1 MNAAEDDRDADL
13 GEDERALLRGLAS
26 FAQEAVAPLAAAGS
40 GAQDWAGT
48 QIRDACRRGFGGIEI
63 PARDG
68 GLGLSY
74 RMRARAA
81 ETLAATDFA
90 FAFAFI
96 NQHNV
101 ALRIAEHGSAAA
113 RERYL
118 PGLLAGDLIGGTA
131 MSEPRAGS
139 DFAAIATRARRQD
152 GGGWILDGEKAWVA
166 NAAGGELALVFAQTD
181 PARGPAGIACFIVDL
196 RARQCQRLT
205 GVALEGLGAAGIAG
219 IRLEGYPAED
229 SDMLYAPGQG
239 FPMALAG
246 VNKARTHIAA
256 MAAGLLDSALR
267 LAVRHASTRQAFGR
281 PIIEQQGLR
290 WSLADVSMRLQILRM
305 LTDRAAG
312 LIDAGSDE
320 AVPAAAMA
328 KKYAGEECLD
338 AVSACIQALGA
349 SGLLPAQGMGRRL
362 LAAKALCFADG
373 TTEMMNERIAAGLA
387 LRFAGA
393 APATAAGATMHR
405 EAGMSYQALKLTRGE
420 DGGTQARLTQIV
432 QDELPEGEVLV
443 EVAYS
448 SLNYKDALAITGKSP
463 VVRSFPMVPGI
474 DFAGTVRG
482 SADPRFKPGDA
493 VLLNGWGLGETRWG
507 GLAQAVRV
515 PADWLLPL
523 PAGLDARQA
532 MAIGTAGYTAM
543 LCVMALER
551 HNATPE
557 GGPVLVTGANGG
569 VGTVAIALLAGKG
582 YTVTASTGRPQEA
595 DYLRGLGASGILDR
609 AALSAPGKPLQKEAW
624 AAAVDCVGSHT
635 LANVLA
641 GMRYGAPVAACGLA
655 QGMDLPATV
664 APFIL
669 RGVTLIGVDSVYAP
683 MALRAEAW
691 RRLADEMPR
700 GMLEANTQELGL
712 SEIAAAAAPLLEGR
726 IRGRIVVDVNR

>member
-1 MNAAEDDRDADL
+1 MNAALDERDAGL
-13 GEDERALLRGLAS
+13 SDEALALLRGVAA
-26 FAQEAVAPLAAAGS
+26 FARDEVAPLAAAGC
-40 GAQDWAGT
+40 GAQPWAGGL
-48 QIRDACRRGFGGIEI
+48 IRQACRLGHAGIEI
-63 PARDG
+63 PVEQG
-68 GLGLSY
+68 GLGLPY
-74 RMRARAA
+74 RMRARVA
-81 ETLAATDFA
+81 EVLAATDFA

-101 ALRIAEHGSAAA
+101 ALRIAEHGSDAA
-113 RERYL
+113 RKRYL

-139 DFAAIATRARRQD
+139 DFAAIATRARRRD

-166 NAAGGELALVFAQTD
+166 NAAGGELALVFAQTE
-181 PARGPAGIACFIVDL
+181 PARGSAGIACFIVDL
-196 RARQCQRLT
+196 RAPQCER
-205 GVALEGLGAAGIAG
+205 VAGEPLEGLGAAGIG
-219 IRLEGYPAED
+219 GFRLTGYPAED
-229 SDMLYAPGQG
+229 SDVLYPPGQG
-239 FPMALAG
+239 FSMALAG

-256 MAAGLLDSALR
+256 MATGLLDSALR
-267 LAVRHASTRQAFGR
+267 AAVRHASSRQAFGR

-290 WSLADVSMRLQILRM
+290 WSLADVALRLQVLRM

-312 LIDAGSDE
+312 LIDAESDE

-328 KKYAGEECLD
+328 KKYAGDECLD
-338 AVSACIQALGA
+338 AVSACVQVLGA
-349 SGLLPAQGMGRRL
+349 GGLLPAQGMARRL
-362 LAAKALCFADG
+362 LAAKALCYADG

-387 LRFAGA
+387 SRYAS
-393 APATAAGATMHR
+393 APSAATAAGATER
-405 EAGMSYQALKLTRGE
+405 ETGMPYRALKLAKGE
-420 DGGTQARLTQIV
+420 GGATLVRLERIAEE
-432 QDELPEGEVLV
+432 ELPEGEVLV
-443 EVAYS
+443 DVAYS
-448 SLNYKDALAITGKSP
+448 SLNYKDALAITGRSP

-474 DFAGTVRG
+474 DFAGRVRR

-507 GLAQAVRV
+507 GLAQAARV

-523 PAGLDARQA
+523 PEGMDARQA

-551 HNATPE
+551 HNATPD

-595 DYLRGLGASGILDR
+595 DYLRSLGASGILDR
-609 AALSAPGKPLQKEAW
+609 VALSAPGKPLQKEAW

-669 RGVTLIGVDSVYAP
+669 RGVTLVGVDSVYAP

-691 RRLADEMPR
+691 NRLARELPR
-700 GMLEANTQELGL
+700 GMLDGNTRELGL
-712 SEIAAAAAPLLEGR
+712 SEIEAAAAPLLEGR

>member
-1 MNAAEDDRDADL
+1 MTAAVDERDAGL
-13 GEDERALLRGLAS
+13 GEDARALLSGVAA
-26 FAQEAVAPLAAAGS
+26 FAQSEVAPLAAAGC
-40 GAQDWAGT
+40 GAQPWAGGL
-48 QIRDACRRGFGGIEI
+48 IRRACRLGYGGIEV
-63 PARDG
+63 PAGDG
-68 GLGLSY
+68 GLGLPY
-74 RMRARAA
+74 RMRARVA
-81 ETLAATDFA
+81 ETLAAADFA

-113 RERYL
+113 RARYL
-118 PGLLAGDLIGGTA
+118 PGLLAGDLVGGTA

-139 DFAAIATRARRQD
+139 DFAAIATRARRGE

-181 PARGPAGIACFIVDL
+181 PARGPGGIACFIVDL
-196 RARQCQRLT
+196 RAPQCERVD
-205 GVALEGLGAAGIAG
+205 GAPLEGLGAAGIAG
-219 IRLEGYPAED
+219 IRLAGYPAED

-290 WSLADVSMRLQILRM
+290 WSLADVSTRLQILRM

-312 LIDAGSDE
+312 LIDAGSGE

-338 AVSACIQALGA
+338 AVAACAQALGA
-349 SGLLPAQGMGRRL
+349 GGLLPDQGMARRL

-387 LRFAGA
+387 SRFATAPRAIAPGA
-393 APATAAGATMHR
+393 ATDGER
-405 EAGMSYQALKLTRGE
+405 GMPYQALKLTRGE
-420 DGGTQARLTQIV
+420 DGATQARLERIAE
-432 QDELPEGEVLV
+432 DELPEGEVLV
-443 EVAYS
+443 DIAYS

-474 DFAGTVRG
+474 DFAGTVRR
-482 SADPRFKPGDA
+482 SADPRFTPGDA

-507 GLAQAVRV
+507 GLAQAARV
-515 PADWLLPL
+515 PADWLLRL
-523 PAGLDARQA
+523 PAGMDARQA

-569 VGTVAIALLAGKG
+569 VGTVAIALLAGQG
-582 YTVTASTGRPQEA
+582 YAVTASTGRPQEA
-595 DYLRGLGASGILDR
+595 DYLYSLGASGILDR
-609 AALSAPGKPLQKEAW
+609 AALSGPGKPLQKEAW

-683 MALRAEAW
+683 MGLREEAW
-691 RRLADEMPR
+691 RRLAGELPR
-700 GMLEANTQELGL
+700 GMLEANTRELGL

>member
-1 MNAAEDDRDADL
+1 MSAAADDRDL
-13 GEDERALLRGLAS
+13 GLNEGERGLLHGLAA
-26 FAQEAVAPLAAAGS
+26 FAQEAVAPLAAAGCGDQAWA
-40 GAQDWAGT
+40 GAQ
-48 QIRDACRRGFGGIEI
+48 IREACRLGYAGIEI
-63 PARDG
+63 PADCG
-68 GLGLSY
+68 GLGLPY
-74 RMRARAA
+74 YIRARAA

-118 PGLLAGDLIGGTA
+118 PGLLAGDLVGGTA

-139 DFAAIATRARRQD
+139 DFASISTLARPRD
-152 GGGWILDGEKAWVA
+152 GGGFILDGEKAWVA

-181 PARGPAGIACFIVDL
+181 AARGPAGIACFIVDL
-196 RARQCQRLT
+196 RAPQCERVT
-205 GVALEGLGAAGIAG
+205 GAPLEGLGAAGIAG
-219 IRLEGYPAED
+219 IRLNGYAAED
-229 SDMLYAPGQG
+229 SDVLYPPGQG
-239 FPMALAG
+239 FQMALAG

-267 LAVRHASTRQAFGR
+267 QAVRHASTRQAFGR
-281 PIIEQQGLR
+281 PIMEQQGLR

-312 LIDAGSDE
+312 LINAGSDE

-338 AVSACIQALGA
+338 AISACVQVLGA
-349 SGLLPAQGMGRRL
+349 SGLLPAQGMARRL

-387 LRFAGA
+387 QRFAGG
-393 APATAAGATMHR
+393 PRTIAAGAAIHK
-405 EAGMSYQALKLTRGE
+405 EESMSYQALKLTRGE
-420 DGGTQARLTQIV
+420 DGVTQARLAQIAE
-432 QDELPEGEVLV
+432 DELPEGEVLV
-443 EVAYS
+443 EVEYS
-448 SLNYKDALAITGKSP
+448 SLNYKDALAITGRSP

-474 DFAGTVRG
+474 DFAGKVRL

-507 GLAQAVRV
+507 GLAQAARVR
-515 PADWLLPL
+515 ADWLLPL
-523 PAGLDARQA
+523 PAGMDARQA

-557 GGPVLVTGANGG
+557 AGPVLVTGANGG
-569 VGTVAIALLAGKG
+569 VGTVAIALLTGRG

-609 AALSAPGKPLQKEAW
+609 STLSAPGKPLQKEAW

-669 RGVTLIGVDSVYAP
+669 RAVTLVGVDSVYAP

-691 RRLADEMPR
+691 RRLAAELPR
-700 GMLEANTQELGL
+700 GMLEANTRELGL
-712 SEIAAAAAPLLEGR
+712 SEIAAAATPMLEGR

>member
-1 MNAAEDDRDADL
+1 MSAAPDDRDVGLSQDA
-13 GEDERALLRGLAS
+13 RALLRGVAD
-26 FAQEAVAPLAAAGS
+26 FAQSDVAPLAAAGCREQS
-40 GAQDWAGT
+40 WAGDL
-48 QIRDACRRGFGGIEI
+48 IRRACRLGYGGIEV
-63 PARDG
+63 PVGEG
-68 GLGLSY
+68 GLGLPY
-74 RMRARAA
+74 RMRARVA

-113 RERYL
+113 RARYL
-118 PGLLAGDLIGGTA
+118 PGLLAGDLVGGTA

-139 DFAAIATRARRQD
+139 DFAAISTQARRRA

-166 NAAGGELALVFAQTD
+166 NAAGGELALMFAQTE

-196 RARQCQRLT
+196 RAPQCER
-205 GVALEGLGAAGIAG
+205 VAGAPLEGLGAAGIAG
-219 IRLEGYPAED
+219 FRLKGYPVDD
-229 SDMLYAPGQG
+229 SDVLYAPGQG
-239 FPMALAG
+239 FSMALAG

-267 LAVRHASTRQAFGR
+267 LAVRHASTRPAFGR
-281 PIIEQQGLR
+281 PVFEQQGLR

-312 LIDAGSDE
+312 LIDSGSDE
-320 AVPAAAMA
+320 AVAAAAMA
-328 KKYAGEECLD
+328 KQYAGEESLD
-338 AVSACIQALGA
+338 AVSACLQVLGA
-349 SGLLPAQGMGRRL
+349 SGLLPAQGMARRL

-373 TTEMMNERIAAGLA
+373 TTEMMRERIAAGLA
-387 LRFAGA
+387 SRFASTPASA
-393 APATAAGATMHR
+393 APSAMADAQAHAPYRALILTRDGAGATHAKLEQIAE
-405 EAGMSYQALKLTRGE
+405 EA
-420 DGGTQARLTQIV
+420 
-432 QDELPEGEVLV
+432 LPEGDVLV
-443 EVAYS
+443 DVAYS

-463 VVRSFPMVPGI
+463 VVRNFPMVPGI
-474 DFAGTVRG
+474 DFAGTVRH

-507 GLAQAVRV
+507 GLAQAARV

-523 PAGLDARQA
+523 PAGMGARQA

-551 HNATPE
+551 HHAVPE

-569 VGTVAIALLAGKG
+569 VGTVAIALLAAKG
-582 YTVTASTGRPQEA
+582 YTVTASTGRVQEA

-683 MALRAEAW
+683 MELREEAW
-691 RRLADEMPR
+691 RRLAEELPR
-700 GMLEANTQELGL
+700 GMLEANTRELGL
-712 SEIAAAAAPLLEGR
+712 SEIAAAASPLLEGR

>member
-1 MNAAEDDRDADL
+1 MNDFHDDPDAALSKPARE
-13 GEDERALLRGLAS
+13 LLRSVAE
-26 FAQEAVAPLAAAGS
+26 FAERDVSRLSTAGC
-40 GAQDWAGT
+40 AEQAWAGDL
-48 QIRDACRRGFGGIEI
+48 IRQACRLGYAGIEI
-63 PARDG
+63 PASDQ
-68 GLGLSY
+68 GLGLPYS
-74 RMRARAA
+74 MRARVA
-81 ETLAATDFA
+81 EVLARTDFA

-113 RERYL
+113 RARYL
-118 PGLLAGDLIGGTA
+118 PGLLAGELIGGTA

-139 DFAAIATRARRQD
+139 DFAAIATTARRLD
-152 GGGWILDGEKAWVA
+152 AGWILDGEKAWVA
-166 NAAGGELALVFAQTD
+166 NAVGGELALVFAQTD
-181 PARGPAGIACFIVDL
+181 AARGPAGIACFIVDL
-196 RARQCQRLT
+196 RSPQCERVT
-205 GVALEGLGAAGIAG
+205 SAPLEGLGAAGIGG
-219 IRLEGYPAED
+219 IRLTGYQAEE
-229 SDMLYAPGQG
+229 SDVLYAPGKG
-239 FPMALAG
+239 FSMALAG

-267 LAVRHASTRQAFGR
+267 QAVRHASTRQAFGR
-281 PIIEQQGLR
+281 PIIEQQGIR
-290 WSLADVSMRLQILRM
+290 WSLAEVSTRLQIMQM
-305 LTDRAAG
+305 LTQRAAA
-312 LIDAGSDE
+312 LIDAGDDE
-320 AVPAAAMA
+320 AVTAAAMA
-328 KKYAGEECLD
+328 KKYAGEQCLD
-338 AVSACIQALGA
+338 AVADCVQVLGA
-349 SGLLPAQGMGRRL
+349 SGLLRSQGMARRL

-373 TTEMMNERIAAGLA
+373 TTEMMNERVAAGLA
-387 LRFAGA
+387 PRFAAVRAVAQTGGA
-393 APATAAGATMHR
+393 ATQEIG
-405 EAGMSYQALKLTRGE
+405 GMSFQALKLSRAA
-420 DGGTQARLTQIV
+420 DGATQAELADV
-432 QDELPEGEVLV
+432 SEDELPVGDVLV
-443 EVAYS
+443 QIAYS

-474 DFAGTVRG
+474 DFAGTVRS

-507 GLAQAVRV
+507 GLSQLARV
-515 PADWLLPL
+515 PADWLLPM
-523 PAGLDARQA
+523 PDGMGARQA

-551 HNATPE
+551 HNMQPD

-569 VGTVAIALLAGKG
+569 VGTVAIALLAAQG

-609 AALSAPGKPLQKEAW
+609 AALSSPGKPLQKEAW
-624 AAAVDCVGSHT
+624 SAAVDCVGSHT

-669 RGVTLIGVDSVYAP
+669 RGVSLIGVDSVYAP
-683 MALRAEAW
+683 MALRATAW
-691 RRLADEMPR
+691 ARLATELPR
-700 GMLEANTQELGL
+700 AMLEANTRELGL
-712 SEIAAAAAPLLEGR
+712 SEVAAAAGPLLEGR